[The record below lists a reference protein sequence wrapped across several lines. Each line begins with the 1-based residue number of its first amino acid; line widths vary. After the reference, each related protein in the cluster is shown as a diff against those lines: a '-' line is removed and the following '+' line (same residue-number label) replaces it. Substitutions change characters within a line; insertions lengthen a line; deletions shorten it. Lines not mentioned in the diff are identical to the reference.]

1 MTNQERLTDAE
12 ILKKDIQLSPEQ
24 KEAIEGLTE
33 QEIDVLI
40 SVKKKVANS
49 VPVESLI
56 APISHHH

>member
-1 MTNQERLTDAE
+1 MTNQERLKDAE
-12 ILKKDIQLSPEQ
+12 ILKKDTQLSPEQ
-24 KEAIEGLTE
+24 KEAIEELTPE
-33 QEIDVLI
+33 DVNLLI